1 MQIDELRAEVKKL
14 EADKQYWKDLA
25 DQYRKLWRAALR
37 NADKP

>member
-14 EADKQYWKDLA
+14 EADKQYWKNLA
-25 DQYRKLWRAALR
+25 EQYRQLWLGVR